1 MKKFNY
7 WPLTI
12 FTLVNIFVWWKSI
25 EVYLEDFDYVV
36 DLNQFFFLINCYIIA
51 GDKRV
56 LNIRTV
62 CSSRVSQCQTK

>member
-25 EVYLEDFDYVV
+25 EVYFEDFDYVV
-36 DLNQFFFLINCYIIA
+36 DLNQFFFDQLLYYC
-51 GDKRV
+51 R
-56 LNIRTV
+56 
-62 CSSRVSQCQTK
+62 